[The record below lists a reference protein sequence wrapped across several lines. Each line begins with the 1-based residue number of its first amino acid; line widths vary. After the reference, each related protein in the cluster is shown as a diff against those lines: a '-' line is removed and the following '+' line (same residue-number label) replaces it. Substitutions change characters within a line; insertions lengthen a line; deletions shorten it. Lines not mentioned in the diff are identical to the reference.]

1 MRAYKRVSLHSKE
14 ALNSGG
20 RLRPTFRIFLGITM
34 EHLCLYEVDENYISF
49 LSEKAP
55 LLFHNKKE
63 NERYRRKYIGVL
75 LRVKDSDYFAP
86 LSSFKEKHIHMP
98 ETLDFIK
105 IGRRAVINI
114 NCMFPAPADVLRY
127 VDISSVP
134 DYKYRSLLQIEY
146 RFIRKNQD
154 RIRKN
159 AAEVYRQKTLH
170 PETKLAKRCN
180 DFALLET
187 LCTEYVI

>member
-1 MRAYKRVSLHSKE
+1 M
-14 ALNSGG
+14 N
-20 RLRPTFRIFLGITM
+20 
-34 EHLCLYEVDENYISF
+34 HLCLYEVDENYISF

-63 NERYRRKYIGVL
+63 NERYGRKYIGIL
-75 LRVKDSDYFAP
+75 LRVNDSDYFAP
-86 LSSFKEKHIHMP
+86 LSSFKEKHLQMS

-105 IGRRAVINI
+105 IDRRAVINI
-114 NCMFPAPADVLRY
+114 NCMFPAPTGVLKY
-127 VDISSVP
+127 VDINSIS
-134 DYKYRSLLQIEY
+134 DYKYKSLLQIEY

-180 DFALLET
+180 DFSLLET
-187 LCTEYVI
+187 LCANYNPKK